1 MRKGYKT
8 GTIME
13 EYSTYNSRYVTGSVA
28 YDYSNIDA
36 FPEYAPG
43 RQVEIPAARKLR
55 DEVVTDTRV
64 VSQQAVSP
72 TAILGF
78 ALAAILL
85 VFSLFA
91 RTQLNQTALQVVQ
104 LQNQLEELEA
114 EHQKL
119 LIEYEFAF
127 NLAEIED
134 YAIRELGMQQPYSDQ
149 MVYINSGT
157 ADKAE
162 IIQTTGEQSGVEK
175 VFSFIGEY
183 LG

>member
-1 MRKGYKT
+1 MA
-8 GTIME
+8 
-13 EYSTYNSRYVTGSVA
+13 EYSTYKSRYVTGSVA
-28 YDYSNIDA
+28 YDYSSIDA
-36 FPEYAPG
+36 FPEYAPR
-43 RQVEIPAARKLR
+43 RQVEIPEARKLR
-55 DEVVTDTRV
+55 DEVVTDTRTV
-64 VSQQAVSP
+64 PQQTVSP

-78 ALAAILL
+78 ALAAVLL

-91 RTQLNQTALQVVQ
+91 RAQLNQTSLQVVK
-104 LQNQLEELEA
+104 LQNQLELLET

-149 MVYINSGT
+149 MFYINSGT

-162 IIQTTGEQSGVEK
+162 IIQPTRSQSGLEK
-175 VFSFIGEY
+175 VFSFIREY
-183 LG
+183 LE